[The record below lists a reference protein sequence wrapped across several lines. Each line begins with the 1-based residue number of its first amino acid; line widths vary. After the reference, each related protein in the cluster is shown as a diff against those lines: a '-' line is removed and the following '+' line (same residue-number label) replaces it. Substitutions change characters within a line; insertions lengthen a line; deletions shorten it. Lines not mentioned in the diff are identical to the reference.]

1 MNEVFINSKRVEN
14 RLKEL
19 SSFGINKEGGIDRS
33 IGSDSDVKAR
43 KYLVNILENELK
55 AEVNIDPIANIW
67 AQVKGSEDL
76 QPITL
81 GSHHDA
87 VPNGGKFDGALGVI
101 LAMEV
106 VERIVEENIK
116 LRHPLQIVSFSA
128 EEPNPFNISTLG
140 SRVATGKVSKEQV
153 LNAKNKDT
161 GVLLSDDLN
170 KIGGNV
176 KDFEKALLNKN
187 HMSAFIECHI
197 EQGRIL
203 YDKKESVGV
212 VKKITGIYREEIRV
226 MGEANHAG
234 TTLMKYRHDS
244 FLSSAEA
251 SLALEKI
258 VKEINRDDVV
268 GTVGRINVYPNAANI
283 ISGDTV
289 FILEVRTPSSE
300 IKNNIIDRFTLCLK
314 DIEEKRNVKFER
326 KVILNQSEV
335 NMDEDIVNV
344 LKDSVKELN
353 EPVIEMVSMAGHDS
367 VHMWDIT
374 KTGML
379 FVQSIDGKS
388 HCKEEKTEMK
398 DIEKAGNV
406 LLKAVLRLDKEL
418 N

>member
-87 VPNGGKFDGALGVI
+87 VPNGGKFDGALGVL

-106 VERIVEENIK
+106 AQRIIEENIK

-140 SRVATGKVSKEQV
+140 SRVATGKISKEQV
-153 LNAKNKDT
+153 ENAKNKDT
-161 GVLLSDDLN
+161 GVLLSDVLN

-176 KDFEKALLNKN
+176 KNLEKTLLNKN
-187 HMSAFIECHI
+187 DMSAFIECHI

-203 YDKKESVGV
+203 YDRKESVGV

-251 SLALEKI
+251 ALALEKI
-258 VKEINRDDVV
+258 VKEINRNDVV

-335 NMDEDIVNV
+335 NMDEDIVNA
-344 LKDSVKELN
+344 LKDSVKELT

-367 VHMWDIT
+367 VHMCDIT